1 MQMNRLH
8 FFKTLMSSLD
18 VKIVV
23 LGAKNVGKTSVIN
36 RYCNGTFSDK
46 TKSTIGAGFYT
57 HTCHVGST
65 TVSMM
70 LWDTAG
76 EERFRSVTPSLLRGT
91 SGLILVFD
99 LQDAETLTELNVYFE
114 MYLNTVEGED
124 DDYPV
129 IVLGNKCDLGPGAVT
144 DEVVHAWMERNNLK
158 MFERVSA
165 LSGDNVDAA
174 FQRFLEDL
182 VKKMETVRLNPVS
195 IAVEPTAP
203 HAEKKKCC

>member
-1 MQMNRLH
+1 
-8 FFKTLMSSLD
+8 MSSLD

-99 LQDAETLTELNVYFE
+99 LQDQETLSELNVYFE
-114 MYLNTVEGED
+114 MYLNTVESETC
-124 DDYPV
+124 DYPV
-129 IVLGNKCDLGPGAVT
+129 IVLGNKSDLGPGVVT
-144 DEVVHAWMERNNLK
+144 DEVVHAWMENNNLR
-158 MFERVSA
+158 MFQRVSA
-165 LSGDNVDAA
+165 LSGENIESA
-174 FQRFLEDL
+174 FQTFLEDL
-182 VKKMETVRLNPVS
+182 VNKMETVKLNPVA
-195 IAVEPTAP
+195 IAVETPP
-203 HAEKKKCC
+203 QKDGKKCC

>member
-1 MQMNRLH
+1 MNRLH

-124 DDYPV
+124 GDYPV

-203 HAEKKKCC
+203 QAEKKKCC

>member
-1 MQMNRLH
+1 MNRLH

-203 HAEKKKCC
+203 QAEKKKCC

>member
-1 MQMNRLH
+1 
-8 FFKTLMSSLD
+8 MSSLD

-99 LQDAETLTELNVYFE
+99 LQDPETLTELNVYFE
-114 MYLNTVEGED
+114 MYLNTVEGEG

-129 IVLGNKCDLGPGAVT
+129 IVLGNKCDLGQGAVT
-144 DEVVHAWMERNNLK
+144 DDVVRAWMDRNNLK

-203 HAEKKKCC
+203 QAEKKKCC